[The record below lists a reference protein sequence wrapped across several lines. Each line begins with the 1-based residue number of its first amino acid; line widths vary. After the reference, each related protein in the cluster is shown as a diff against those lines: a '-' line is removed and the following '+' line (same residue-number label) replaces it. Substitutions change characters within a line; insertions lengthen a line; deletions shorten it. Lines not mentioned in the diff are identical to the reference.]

1 VTAGPIGA
9 LGRLFSRAMWEGIV
23 GQEQAVAQL
32 RRAVGA
38 PSHAYL
44 LAGPRGS
51 GVLEA
56 ARCFAAA
63 LVCPDGGCGTCNA
76 CRRARSARHPD
87 VIEVE
92 PSGTFVVV
100 DQVEDMMKD
109 AFTSPFEADRKVI
122 IVTEADR
129 FMESAANKLLKTLE
143 EPPARTHF
151 VLLSEAPEELLPT
164 VRSRCQRI
172 DFAALTD
179 ADVVAALTAA
189 GVPADEA
196 ATAARLASGRLDRA
210 RSLAGLSGAGAE
222 GGSAA
227 GLGLEAESGS
237 VAGLAALRS
246 AAFEVAGS
254 LDGTGA
260 AVILGAE
267 SIQAV
272 VADTLAGLERDQ
284 KQEAKALETDL
295 KDAGYPDRVA
305 RRLRKALEQRQQRA
319 TRRARTDALAEVVT
333 ALEWFYRDAL
343 VAGSAAAVP
352 ALDACAEAR
361 RIIVARTAINEALLV
376 EHLLISLPTAANLG
390 APARVAQW

>member
-1 VTAGPIGA
+1 
-9 LGRLFSRAMWEGIV
+9 MWDGVV
-23 GQEQAVAQL
+23 GQERAVDRL
-32 RRAVGA
+32 RRAVAA

-76 CRRARSARHPD
+76 CRRARTARHPD

-92 PSGTFVVV
+92 PAGTFVVV
-100 DQVEDMMKD
+100 DQVEDMMKE
-109 AFTSPFEADRKVI
+109 AFTSPFEAERKVI

-129 FMESAANKLLKTLE
+129 FMEAAANKLLKTLE
-143 EPPARTHF
+143 EPPGRTHF
-151 VLLSEAPEELLPT
+151 LLLSEAPDELLPT

-172 DFAALTD
+172 DFAALSD
-179 ADVVAALTAA
+179 ADVAAALTGA
-189 GVPADEA
+189 GVPAEA
-196 ATAARLASGRLDRA
+196 ASAAARLASGRLDRA
-210 RSLAGLSGAGAE
+210 RSLAGLSGSVARPAAGA
-222 GGSAA
+222 GP
-227 GLGLEAESGS
+227 EAEAGS

-246 AAFEVAGS
+246 AAFEVARS
-254 LDGTGA
+254 LNGTGA
-260 AVILGAE
+260 AVALGSE

-272 VADTLAGLERDQ
+272 LADTLAGLERDQ
-284 KQEAKALETDL
+284 KQEAKALEAEL

-333 ALEWFYRDAL
+333 ALESFYRDAL

-352 ALDACAEAR
+352 ALDDCADAR
-361 RIIVARTAINEALLV
+361 RIIVARTAINEALLL
-376 EHLLISLPTAANLG
+376 EHLLISLPAAANLE